1 MSTNQQPK
9 RCPTCGNVPRRSLPQ
24 NNRLH
29 LLFQA
34 ISEKVLASDG
44 LLHHAQ
50 WWKVVMKDRWLG
62 YNETP
67 RSDGTIIYSLRG
79 TADLSV
85 EELNTFMDQ
94 VERFAA
100 ERSIYL
106 QD

>member
-1 MSTNQQPK
+1 MSTNQPK
-9 RCPTCGNVPRRSLPQ
+9 RCPTCGSVPKRSLPQ

-34 ISEKVLASDG
+34 ISEKVLAADK
-44 LLHHAQ
+44 LLHHPQ

-85 EELNTFMDQ
+85 EELNAFMEK
-94 VERFAA
+94 VEHFAA
-100 ERSIYL
+100 ERGIYL